1 MSLFTKMGQDFDD
14 RWDRL
19 AEREAAYLRGDI
31 SKPEVMGS
39 QAATYI
45 GTVTDPIATLVMEA
59 ADWLSPP
66 QVDKA
71 LKDIAT
77 RGMEAAAKTDTVQS
91 LVKAAEENPRIAASL
106 SDALELTGV
115 AGVGSIAKKG
125 VKELSKDVSLAA
137 PNKQGGGFYGGGS
150 LGQGTSVFKTGPQA
164 LLDTLYAYTS
174 PKAMAELQTNPKAL
188 QRVSATALDA
198 DGKLAS
204 KKAKLQQQKEA
215 LVTRLRK
222 DNPDMSMAAI
232 NRTKAGKALDGKI
245 ADIDRDTSTS
255 WIEGQADQQAMLLE
269 ARGDTLRGPI
279 ADFAGAQYNV
289 VGDLDAPTI
298 GRILDVNPNI
308 KAYGVDV
315 DDELLD
321 TLTTRILNAQGVKS
335 GEAAPLVMN
344 RNDRIFSD
352 LSPESMKGFGADVTN
367 NLYRAMEARKAVYG
381 DAPFRNAAE
390 FEDFAALARIEQ
402 KALTK
407 TDKKTGNQRP
417 ANWGERQV
425 NKHLGKEAAKKL
437 GVGPKQTRTQANSMI
452 DSYFSLQRDIEASD
466 IAADAF
472 KKQASDIKAANP
484 NVNFK
489 GKALGPNKEV
499 IKAYRAAIAAEKKAA
514 TGVSGVSAQQRK
526 KFLDMKKR
534 LSEVKKDFTTD
545 EKGRIYFGDSHHSRA
560 KALGGVNDQIVID
573 KQGNV
578 ITMINDEND
587 LFGMIPGGHRRTI
600 AVPTP
605 YVYNIFDIFPS
616 VNVDNSGLR
625 REFTESMRD
634 YGVQSTNKSVSG
646 MNKQL
651 AEASVNYTP
660 TPTAADANRV
670 RQGQAG
676 MLYGALGLGA
686 ANEEERGP

>member
-1 MSLFTKMGQDFDD
+1 MSLFTEMEEDFNQ
-14 RWDRL
+14 RWGRL
-19 AEREAAYLRGDI
+19 AEREQAYLDGEI

-39 QAATYI
+39 QLATYV
-45 GTVTDPIATLVMEA
+45 GTVADPIATLVMEA
-59 ADWLSPP
+59 ADWLTPP

-77 RGMEAAAKTDTVQS
+77 RGIQAASETDTVKS
-91 LVKAAEENPRIAASL
+91 LVKAAEENPRVAASL
-106 SDALELTGV
+106 SDALELTGITG
-115 AGVGSIAKKG
+115 AGALAKKG
-125 VKELSKDVSLAA
+125 AKEFSKDVSLAA

-150 LGQGTSVFKTGPQA
+150 LGQGTSVLQTGPQA
-164 LLDTLYAYTS
+164 LLDSLYAYTS

-188 QRVSATALDA
+188 QRVAKDVVDS
-198 DGKLAS
+198 DGKLAA
-204 KKAKLQQQKEA
+204 KKAKLKEQKEA
-215 LVTRLRK
+215 LVARMRK
-222 DNPDMSMAAI
+222 DNPDISMAAI

-255 WIEGQADQQAMLLE
+255 WVEGQAEQQAMLME
-269 ARGDTLRGPI
+269 ARGGTLRGPI
-279 ADFAGAQYNV
+279 ADFADAQYNV
-289 VGDLDAPTI
+289 VGDLDAPTV

-308 KAYGVDV
+308 QAYGVEV
-315 DDELLD
+315 DDELLN
-321 TLTTRILNAQGVKS
+321 TLTTRIRNAQGIKS
-335 GEAAPLVMN
+335 GEEPPLVMG
-344 RNDRIFSD
+344 RNQQMFGD
-352 LSPESMKGFGADVTN
+352 LSPEYMKGFGADVTN

-381 DAPFRNAAE
+381 DAPFRNASE

-407 TDKKTGNQRP
+407 TDKKTGKQRP

-425 NKHLGKEAAKKL
+425 NRHLGKEAAKKM

-452 DSYFSLQRDIEASD
+452 DSYFSLQRDIEAAD
-466 IAADAF
+466 VAADVF
-472 KKQASDIKAANP
+472 KKEAADIKAANP

-499 IKAYRAAIAAEKKAA
+499 IKAYKAAIASEKKAS

-534 LSEVKKDFTTD
+534 ISEVKKDFTTD

-587 LFGMIPGGHRRTI
+587 LFGMIPGDHRRTI
-600 AVPTP
+600 SVPMP
-605 YVYNIFDIFPS
+605 YVYNIFDSTPS

-625 REFTESMRD
+625 KGFTESMGD
-634 YGVQSTNKSVSG
+634 YGVQSTSKTVSG

-651 AEASVNYTP
+651 AEASLNYSP
-660 TPTAADANRV
+660 TPNAADVNRV

-676 MLYGALGLGA
+676 MLYGSLGLGA